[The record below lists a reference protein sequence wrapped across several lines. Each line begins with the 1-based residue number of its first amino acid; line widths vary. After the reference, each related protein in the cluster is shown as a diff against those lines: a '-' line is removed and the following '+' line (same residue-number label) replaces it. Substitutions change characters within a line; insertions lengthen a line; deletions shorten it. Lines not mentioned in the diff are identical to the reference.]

1 MVLPS
6 VLAAQQ
12 DAICL
17 LAVKTVSR
25 EISTRLHSPPER
37 RRGAE
42 GGRGAE
48 RSGAAGVGGRSGRE
62 GAAGGAVRGTGRAL
76 QAPLGSAGVLTGG
89 AALCRGCGVVCP
101 AKKKVVTNLLIVL
114 KEYEEA
120 LWNWHRPVRGCAA
133 LLQLMAARPG
143 LCARIPRPRGCGPSA
158 ADGSACSL
166 SWQRVRSAAGTDG
179 VTWAGRETTGRTVI
193 NCVSLT
199 SDRYPQFA
207 FRSRDLSFPL
217 FCATI
222 FRSVLYWLEMRYK
235 L

>member
-101 AKKKVVTNLLIVL
+101 AKKKVVTSLL
-114 KEYEEA
+114 
-120 LWNWHRPVRGCAA
+120 C
-133 LLQLMAARPG
+133 
-143 LCARIPRPRGCGPSA
+143 
-158 ADGSACSL
+158 
-166 SWQRVRSAAGTDG
+166 
-179 VTWAGRETTGRTVI
+179 
-193 NCVSLT
+193 
-199 SDRYPQFA
+199 
-207 FRSRDLSFPL
+207 
-217 FCATI
+217 
-222 FRSVLYWLEMRYK
+222 
-235 L
+235 